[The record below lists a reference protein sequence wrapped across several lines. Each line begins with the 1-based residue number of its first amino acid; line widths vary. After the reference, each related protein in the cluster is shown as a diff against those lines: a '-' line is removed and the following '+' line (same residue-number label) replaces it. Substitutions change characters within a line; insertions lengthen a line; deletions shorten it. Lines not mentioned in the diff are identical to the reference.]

1 VKGTLRTAAES
12 AASRVEADWGRLE
25 WLASGPLGNASGHTL
40 GRVVIKKGMAN
51 PRHRHS
57 NCEESLFLMSGRLE
71 HSVGDEVV
79 TMEAGDTLVVEA
91 GVPHNAKSIGDEDA
105 VMIVAYSSAERAFEK
120 E

>member
-12 AASRVEADWGRLE
+12 AAARVEADWGSLE
-25 WLASGPLGNASGHTL
+25 WLASASLGNASGHTL
-40 GRVVIKKGMAN
+40 GRVVIRRGMAN

-57 NCEESLFLMSGRLE
+57 NCEESLFLLQGRLE

-79 TMEAGDTLVVEA
+79 TMQAGDSLVVEA
-91 GVPHNAKSIGDEDA
+91 GVRHNAKSVGDGDA
-105 VMIVAYSSAERAFEK
+105 VMIVAYSSAERAFAK